1 MADNVDLTAPA
12 GSAAADEATDGVLGS
27 VKFQMVKLVDGTI
40 GGTEKSKI
48 LAPSTA
54 PTATDPA
61 LVVAL
66 SPNGLTPNGQANKA
80 GSAPV
85 TIASDQDWGVGSVG
99 FTKLED
105 VAAAG
110 GDKGVPAFVVQ
121 TATPADTAADGDWT
135 WLQSKNGRLYV
146 EATLRDISAGEYETV
161 AASQTDQALGASGA
175 TGDYLASVWIIPA
188 NVNPGIVQIQDGAG
202 TAITIFAGGTDSVS
216 SLHPFSVNL
225 GIYSAAGAWSITTG
239 ADVSVLATGNFT

>member
-12 GSAAADEATDGVLGS
+12 GSAMADEVTHGTLGTAKAQ
-27 VKFQMVKLVDGTI
+27 VVKLMDGTV
-40 GGTEKSKI
+40 GGIELTKV

-61 LVVAL
+61 LVVAI
-66 SPNGLTPNGQANKA
+66 SPNGMNANGSAVSSS
-80 GSAPV
+80 SAPV
-85 TIASDQDWGVGSVG
+85 VIASDQAWGVGSAG

-105 VAAAG
+105 VAAAS
-110 GDKGVPAFVVQ
+110 GDKGVPAFAVQ
-121 TATPADTAADGDWT
+121 TATPADAAGDGDWA
-135 WLQSKNGRLYV
+135 WLQMKNGRLFV
-146 EATLRDISAGEYETV
+146 QATLQDIGAGEYETV
-161 AASQTDQALGASGA
+161 AASQTDQALGATGA